1 MFLYQELKCLGQFT
15 MLKREIKC
23 GGIQQIVFG
32 ENNLIILEN

>member
-1 MFLYQELKCLGQFT
+1 MFLYPELMYLGQFT

-32 ENNLIILEN
+32 VIKRNIKEN

>member
-1 MFLYQELKCLGQFT
+1 MFHYPEEKYLGLFI

-32 ENNLIILEN
+32 EINK